1 MAYSGIGGKEN
12 MSDEKEKW
20 IIEIMEIL
28 HLYLETELKEIEME
42 ITDVIYYSNKLN
54 NLEEKKKIVI
64 DLLAAIDKEL

>member
-28 HLYLETELKEIEME
+28 HLYLEK
-42 ITDVIYYSNKLN
+42 
-54 NLEEKKKIVI
+54 
-64 DLLAAIDKEL
+64 